1 MMIGSIINERYK
13 IVEFLGGGG
22 MSNVYLAEDSILNRK
37 VAVKMIHIA
46 PHEKEEMIRR
56 FEREVHNTSQLSHEN
71 IVNVID
77 VGENNE
83 YFYLVME
90 YIEGPTLSE
99 YIKTHGPLS
108 IETAIN
114 FAEQILDGIQHAHEA
129 GIVHRD
135 IKPQNI
141 LVDRHK
147 TLRIL
152 DFGIAKALSETAMT
166 QTSHVLGT
174 VQYLSPEQA
183 RGESTDMTTDIYSI
197 GIVLY
202 EMLVG
207 EPPFTG
213 ETAVSIAIKH
223 IQDAMPNATD
233 QRPEI
238 PQALSNVILKATE
251 KNRNDRYQDTESMK
265 RDLSSVLKNS
275 RANESKYVSEEAAA
289 KTIEIDKDA
298 IAKQAS
304 SGPEAQR
311 NASKQEAEP
320 LNETMQIPIVEQQ
333 KFQGGEGPIYEM
345 PKKKRSK
352 KKKFF
357 FPLIFFFLLAGL
369 ITFLAFGMFG
379 DKYIE
384 TPDLRGKSEAQAQQI
399 LKEHH
404 IKVGK
409 TTRAYSDK
417 YQENQ
422 IVTTD
427 PAPGKRVAE
436 HGTVNIVLSKGPQK
450 AHMPNLYGMTK
461 ADALDA
467 LKKLGFKN
475 ISINQ
480 EYSKTKLERG
490 LIENQNIS
498 ADAYVPIKDTN
509 IVLTESLGIKQVYVK
524 DYTGESY
531 DKASKELMQKG
542 LKPVKEKEEKSD
554 KIEKGKIISQS
565 PTSKSVDEDSTV
577 TFVVSSGKEDS
588 SDSEKDE
595 GKSASSDDVKQV
607 TETVKVPYSG
617 KDGDSQKVEVFVR
630 DKEHPGTSS
639 SQTYN
644 ITSSRSVSIPL
655 KIEKGKTAGYTV
667 RVDDKIVADKDVG
680 Y

>member
-1 MMIGSIINERYK
+1 MIGSIINERYK

-304 SGPEAQR
+304 PGPEAQR

-357 FPLIFFFLLAGL
+357 FALIFFFLLAGL

>member
-1 MMIGSIINERYK
+1 MMIGLIISDRYK

-22 MSNVYLAEDSILNRK
+22 MSNVYLAEDSILDRK

-56 FEREVHNTSQLSHEN
+56 FEREVHNTSRLSHEN

-77 VGENNE
+77 VGENDE
-83 YFYLVME
+83 YFFLVME

-108 IETAIN
+108 IETAVN
-114 FAEQILDGIQHAHEA
+114 FAEQILNGIQHAHEA

-183 RGESTDMTTDIYSI
+183 KGESTDMRTDIYSI

-223 IQDAMPNATD
+223 IQDPMPNASD
-233 QRPEI
+233 KRSEI

-265 RDLSSVLKNS
+265 KDLSSVLKTS
-275 RANESKYVSEEAAA
+275 RANESKYISDEAATQ
-289 KTIEIDKDA
+289 TIAIDKNA

-304 SGPEAQR
+304 PGPEAER
-311 NASKQEAEP
+311 NEAKKESEQ
-320 LNETMQIPIVEQQ
+320 LDETMQIPIMQQ
-333 KFQGGEGPIYEM
+333 QNFQGGEGHVYEI

-357 FPLIFFFLLAGL
+357 FALIFLVLLAGL

-384 TPDLRGKSEAQAQQI
+384 APDLRGKTEAQAQQI

-422 IVTTD
+422 IVNTD
-427 PAPGKRVAE
+427 PAPGERLAE
-436 HGTVNIVLSKGPQK
+436 HGTVNIVLSKGPKK

-461 ADALDA
+461 AAALEE
-467 LKKLGFKN
+467 LKKLGFEK
-475 ISINQ
+475 ISMNQ
-480 EYSKTKLERG
+480 AYSKTKLDRG
-490 LIENQNIS
+490 LIENQNIA
-498 ADAYVPIKDTN
+498 ADAYVPIKDTA

-531 DKASKELMQKG
+531 EKASKELEQKG

-565 PTSKSVDEDSTV
+565 PISKSVDENSTV
-577 TFVVSSGKEDS
+577 TFIVSSGKEDN
-588 SDSEKDE
+588 SDSEEKE
-595 GKSASSDDVKQV
+595 GTSANSDDIKQV

-630 DKEHPGTSS
+630 DKDHPGTSS

>member
-233 QRPEI
+233 QRSEI

-275 RANESKYVSEEAAA
+275 RANESKYVSEEATA

-304 SGPEAQR
+304 PGPEAQR

-333 KFQGGEGPIYEM
+333 KFRGGEGPIYEM

-357 FPLIFFFLLAGL
+357 FALIFFLLLAGL

-509 IVLTESLGIKQVYVK
+509 IALTESLGIKQVYVK
-524 DYTGESY
+524 NYTGESY

-630 DKEHPGTSS
+630 DKDHPGTSS

>member
-304 SGPEAQR
+304 PGPEAQR

>member
-22 MSNVYLAEDSILNRK
+22 MSNVYLAEDLILNRK

-56 FEREVHNTSQLSHEN
+56 FEREVHNTSRLSHEN

-304 SGPEAQR
+304 PGPEAQR

-320 LNETMQIPIVEQQ
+320 LHETMQIPIVEQQ

-357 FPLIFFFLLAGL
+357 FALIFFLLLAGL

-531 DKASKELMQKG
+531 DKASKELTQKG
-542 LKPVKEKEEKSD
+542 LKPVKEKEVKSD

-565 PTSKSVDEDSTV
+565 PTSKSVDENSTV

-595 GKSASSDDVKQV
+595 GKSANSDDVKQV
-607 TETVKVPYSG
+607 TETVEVPYSG

-630 DKEHPGTSS
+630 DKDHPGTSS

-667 RVDDKIVADKDVG
+667 RVDNKIVADKDVG

>member
-1 MMIGSIINERYK
+1 M
-13 IVEFLGGGG
+13 
-22 MSNVYLAEDSILNRK
+22 
-37 VAVKMIHIA
+37 
-46 PHEKEEMIRR
+46 
-56 FEREVHNTSQLSHEN
+56 
-71 IVNVID
+71 
-77 VGENNE
+77 
-83 YFYLVME
+83 
-90 YIEGPTLSE
+90 
-99 YIKTHGPLS
+99 
-108 IETAIN
+108 
-114 FAEQILDGIQHAHEA
+114 
-129 GIVHRD
+129 
-135 IKPQNI
+135 
-141 LVDRHK
+141 
-147 TLRIL
+147 RIL

-304 SGPEAQR
+304 PGPEAQR

-345 PKKKRSK
+345 PKKNARRRKSFLRTH
-352 KKKFF
+352 
-357 FPLIFFFLLAGL
+357 LLLLLAGL

-509 IVLTESLGIKQVYVK
+509 IVLTESLGLNKF
-524 DYTGESY
+524 
-531 DKASKELMQKG
+531 M
-542 LKPVKEKEEKSD
+542 
-554 KIEKGKIISQS
+554 
-565 PTSKSVDEDSTV
+565 
-577 TFVVSSGKEDS
+577 
-588 SDSEKDE
+588 
-595 GKSASSDDVKQV
+595 
-607 TETVKVPYSG
+607 
-617 KDGDSQKVEVFVR
+617 
-630 DKEHPGTSS
+630 
-639 SQTYN
+639 
-644 ITSSRSVSIPL
+644 
-655 KIEKGKTAGYTV
+655 
-667 RVDDKIVADKDVG
+667 
-680 Y
+680 

>member
-233 QRPEI
+233 QRSEI

-275 RANESKYVSEEAAA
+275 RANESKYVSEEATA

-304 SGPEAQR
+304 PGPEAQR

-357 FPLIFFFLLAGL
+357 FALIFFLLLAGL

-509 IVLTESLGIKQVYVK
+509 IALTESLGIKQVYVK
-524 DYTGESY
+524 NYTGESY

-630 DKEHPGTSS
+630 DKDHPGTSS